1 MQVLTWT
8 SGSGLFSSPAWEYAT
23 PMGHAHAAYVV
34 VSSVVYHLSCK
45 VRRPAIRNR
54 TTHHNHTR
62 ENAPSPDSRA
72 HMLTNSQRP
81 HYHPAQHGMMENRI
95 KHQPSRIAHHYL
107 PTSRLSRA
115 AADAGGGS
123 GHESTASST
132 SSRNVLLLWTVVP
145 PNTTRTPGELALTCA
160 TIFASS

>member
-95 KHQPSRIAHHYL
+95 KHRNIAHCASLPPYFPPQPSSGRCWRRLWPRVHRILNLVEKRTTIVDCGATQH
-107 PTSRLSRA
+107 
-115 AADAGGGS
+115 
-123 GHESTASST
+123 
-132 SSRNVLLLWTVVP
+132 
-145 PNTTRTPGELALTCA
+145 NTDTG
-160 TIFASS
+160 